1 MLPRSGAFTS
11 VVRFI
16 VHMFCCKK
24 IVGRDDANIFF
35 YTTRCIF
42 KLRLDG

>member
-24 IVGRDDANIFF
+24 LLGEMMLIFF
-35 YTTRCIF
+35 SIQLGAY
-42 KLRLDG
+42 LN